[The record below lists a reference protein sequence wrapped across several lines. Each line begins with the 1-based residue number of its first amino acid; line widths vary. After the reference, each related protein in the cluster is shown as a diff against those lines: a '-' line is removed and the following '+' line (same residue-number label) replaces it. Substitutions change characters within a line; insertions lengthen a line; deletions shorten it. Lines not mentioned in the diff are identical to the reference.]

1 MAHVGY
7 QSSLCGLPEGSE
19 AGDRETISGDPG
31 KESFR
36 IFHWLTCTSIILV

>member
-7 QSSLCGLPEGSE
+7 QSSLCGLSDGSK

-31 KESFR
+31 KE
-36 IFHWLTCTSIILV
+36 IFWILRRHTRTSITIA